1 MARESGPL
9 FMLGNQV
16 YSQNRVN
23 ECNRDVTTAI
33 LLSHHQLHG
42 LH

>member
-1 MARESGPL
+1 MARESGPF

-23 ECNRDVTTAI
+23 KCNGDISPLEATA
-33 LLSHHQLHG
+33 
-42 LH
+42 

>member
-1 MARESGPL
+1 MARESGPF

-23 ECNRDVTTAI
+23 KCNRDFTTTI
-33 LLSHHQLHG
+33 
-42 LH
+42 